1 MNCKNFKIKQKNY
14 KRIFYCNAQRK
25 EIDYHKCSK
34 ECEYYEDKM
43 HSHCAKASLKIKECT
58 KKQKYC
64 AKIKK
69 MANCRSSKQLRQKSK
84 ELAKLEKNRF
94 SILGSTKNKC
104 FLCPASTD
112 LTWHEV
118 FRGKNRAN
126 SMKYGLCLRLC
137 HNCHERWQEDK
148 EFNNYWHKVGQNA
161 FKQAYPHLDFMEIFK
176 RNYL

>member
-14 KRIFYCNAQRK
+14 KRIFYCSVQRK

-34 ECEYYEDKM
+34 GCKDYEDKIKN
-43 HSHCAKASLKIKECT
+43 SGFLNKSTGLKK
-58 KKQKYC
+58 
-64 AKIKK
+64 
-69 MANCRSSKQLRQKSK
+69 KSK

-104 FLCPASTD
+104 FLCPSTTD
-112 LTWHEV
+112 LTWHEIY
-118 FRGKNRAN
+118 RGKNRAN

-148 EFNNYWHKVGQNA
+148 EFNDYWHIIGQ
-161 FKQAYPHLDFMEIFK
+161 KKFMEYYHKSIGEFIDIFG